1 MDTNKSEWK
10 LEEAAEGVELFHPA
24 GDEMQIEKAR
34 DQAEAS
40 GWIPEHEPVADVT
53 TPNLR
58 VARARRIELGQAMAG
73 VETAIARP
81 ASADGWSSL
90 AETAVAG
97 LRSAL
102 AAHIADVEAPDGLLV
117 EILHKAPRL
126 AADIKQIEIEHV
138 DLVGSLDRVE
148 ETFEAQGE
156 SRPQIIRQAVLSL
169 LGDLAL
175 HRQHGSD
182 LVYDAYFV
190 DIAAGD

>member
-1 MDTNKSEWK
+1 
-10 LEEAAEGVELFHPA
+10 
-24 GDEMQIEKAR
+24 
-34 DQAEAS
+34 
-40 GWIPEHEPVADVT
+40 
-53 TPNLR
+53 
-58 VARARRIELGQAMAG
+58 MAG